1 MAQMPP
7 KRFRLKRNANKAELG
22 AKILLPPT
30 AALKPAPKNQVLIA
44 DSTVQTTPV
53 NNPQTT
59 TRVQFIFPIVIV
71 HLKVMSGPTLRL
83 SGSPTQLNKEA
94 RSWRVRSKRVLDLAV
109 RKQSR
114 FTFLYKTTS
123 IPLVPS
129 PSVIVGTASGAI
141 IIFRREVWAASVAV
155 QLYHQLALHSIDL
168 TQPAY
173 GAITCLEGPEKASRL
188 APRELVDINT
198 EPLAR
203 AVA

>member
-71 HLKVMSGPTLRL
+71 HLRANERPNVALQRRANS
-83 SGSPTQLNKEA
+83 LNF
-94 RSWRVRSKRVLDLAV
+94 
-109 RKQSR
+109 QS
-114 FTFLYKTTS
+114 YIS
-123 IPLVPS
+123 S
-129 PSVIVGTASGAI
+129 
-141 IIFRREVWAASVAV
+141 
-155 QLYHQLALHSIDL
+155 
-168 TQPAY
+168 
-173 GAITCLEGPEKASRL
+173 
-188 APRELVDINT
+188 
-198 EPLAR
+198 
-203 AVA
+203 